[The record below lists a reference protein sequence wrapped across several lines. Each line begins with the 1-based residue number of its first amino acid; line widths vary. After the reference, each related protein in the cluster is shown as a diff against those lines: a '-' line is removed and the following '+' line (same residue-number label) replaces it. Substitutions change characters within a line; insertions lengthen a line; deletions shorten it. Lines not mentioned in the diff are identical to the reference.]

1 MDIWQYME
9 TTLGKGGQL
18 VLIVVTQVKGS
29 SPGRVGFKMVVTS
42 GGELFGSIGGGV
54 MEYKMVELAKGTMA
68 GQCQRPFLK
77 RQVHSPDAGEDAS
90 GLICAGEQMH
100 AFVPLNK
107 DHLSELQQLRQTLG
121 NGKECLLHLSEDGLK
136 LYGQGQQDILEE
148 ADSPGFNES
157 TAGWSY
163 SEIIKP
169 PDTVYIFGGGHISI
183 PLSQVSRMTGF
194 RVVVLDDRAGLGT
207 MTSNAHADEKRLIS
221 YSDAGKQI
229 AHPPASY
236 VCIMTVS
243 HASDEL
249 ILGQMAGLPLRYL
262 GMIGSKNKVRKI
274 FSNLLARGI
283 AKDLL
288 EQVDAPMGLA
298 INSESPA
305 EIAVSI
311 VAKMIMEKNKDKR
324 KAGV

>member
-1 MDIWQYME
+1 MDIWQYIE
-9 TTLGKGGQL
+9 TCLGKGGHL

-54 MEYKMVELAKGTMA
+54 MEYKMVDLAKATMA
-68 GQCQRPFLK
+68 GQDDRPFLK
-77 RQVHSPDAGEDAS
+77 RQVHSPDAGDDAS
-90 GLICAGEQMH
+90 GLICAGEQVH
-100 AFVPLNK
+100 AFVPLNTGY
-107 DHLSELQQLRQTLG
+107 LGLLQQLRHALG
-121 NGKECLLHLSEDGLK
+121 KGNECLLRLSASGMEVFE
-136 LYGQGQQDILEE
+136 QHQQEKQ
-148 ADSPGFNES
+148 ADWGSPGYSEPA
-157 TAGWSY
+157 AGWSY
-163 SEIIKP
+163 TETISP
-169 PDTVYIFGGGHISI
+169 PDTVYVFGGGHISV
-183 PLSQVSRMTGF
+183 PLSQVCRMTGF
-194 RVVVLDDRAGLGT
+194 RVVVLDDREGLST
-207 MTSNAHADEKRLIS
+207 MASNTHADEKRLIS

-249 ILGQMAGLPLRYL
+249 ILGQVAGLPLRYL
-262 GMIGSKNKVRKI
+262 GMIGSKNKVSKI
-274 FSNLLARGI
+274 LSNLLARGI

-311 VAKMIMEKNKDKR
+311 VAKMIMEKNKDKG
-324 KAGV
+324 KAGA